1 MINFQVFLLYSSLVL
16 FLTYSFTFLLIS
28 YFLNSSYTVNCTY
41 LLYHVLASNS
51 ILFLHLLYLHI
62 FLQYLRF
69 LLSTISL
76 FTLSPVTSSNLVI
89 ISSTEY
95 PLPIPRLYT
104 PKPFL
109 FSRLI
114 KCRYMPFC
122 KIHYMD
128 IISYS
133 CTVYCVII
141 IPKYFYFF

>member
-1 MINFQVFLLYSSLVL
+1 MSLLFY
-16 FLTYSFTFLLIS
+16 LIIYII
-28 YFLNSSYTVNCTY
+28 YFLNSNYTLIYTY
-41 LLYHVLASNS
+41 LLYQVLVSNL
-51 ILFLHLLYLHI
+51 ILFSLLIYLHI

-95 PLPIPRLYT
+95 PFPIPRLYI
-104 PKPFL
+104 PKSFL

-122 KIHYMD
+122 KIYYMD

-133 CTVYCVII
+133 CTVYCVIFI
-141 IPKYFYFF
+141 TKYFYFF